1 MQKWKINIIKNTLKD
16 SEDKNVNDIKT
27 FLKKKKT
34 KGKKKAQQRYQDFTE
49 EKNEERCNKNIT
61 EDQK

>member
-1 MQKWKINIIKNTLKD
+1 MKD

-27 FLKKKKT
+27 FQKKKKP
-34 KGKKKAQQRYQDFTE
+34 KGKKKAQERYQDFTE

-61 EDQK
+61 EEQK

>member
-27 FLKKKKT
+27 FLKKKKP
-34 KGKKKAQQRYQDFTE
+34 KGKKKAQERYQDFAE

-61 EDQK
+61 EEQK

>member
-16 SEDKNVNDIKT
+16 SEDKSVNDIKT

-34 KGKKKAQQRYQDFTE
+34 KGKKKAQGRYQDFTE

-61 EDQK
+61 EEQK

>member
-27 FLKKKKT
+27 FLKKKKL
-34 KGKKKAQQRYQDFTE
+34 KGKKKAQER
-49 EKNEERCNKNIT
+49 NEERCNKNIT
-61 EDQK
+61 EEQK

>member
-1 MQKWKINIIKNTLKD
+1 MKD

-34 KGKKKAQQRYQDFTE
+34 KGKKKAQERYQDFTE

-61 EDQK
+61 EEQK

>member
-16 SEDKNVNDIKT
+16 SEDKNVNDIKN

-61 EDQK
+61 EEQK

>member
-34 KGKKKAQQRYQDFTE
+34 KGKKKAQETYQDFNE

-61 EDQK
+61 EEQK

>member
-16 SEDKNVNDIKT
+16 SEDKNVNDINT

-61 EDQK
+61 EEQK

>member
-16 SEDKNVNDIKT
+16 SEDKNVNDIKN

-34 KGKKKAQQRYQDFTE
+34 KGKKKAQQRYQDFTK

-61 EDQK
+61 EEQK

>member
-34 KGKKKAQQRYQDFTE
+34 KGKKKAQERYQDFTE

-61 EDQK
+61 EEQK

>member
-61 EDQK
+61 EEQK